1 MPASLRCTRARA
13 RCRSSSSADTSRER
27 APLPEAVIVSAA
39 RTPIGRARK
48 GSLVAA
54 RPDDLVAF
62 AIDAALKQIPELDR
76 AEVVDVMVG
85 CGFPQERQGMNLARR
100 AALLAG
106 LPASVPGTT
115 VNRFCA
121 SSLQT
126 IRMAH
131 HAIRAGEGD
140 VFVAAGVESITQV
153 DGYPKDAEEL
163 HPKLFGDDAP
173 IANVYIPMGLTAE
186 NVAEQWDVSR
196 EEMDRYAQRSQ
207 ERAVAAQD
215 SGFFAREITPWD
227 GVAADDG
234 PRRGSTLEKLEELEP
249 AFKPGGRVTAGN
261 SCPLND
267 GAAAVVV
274 MSERRAFELGVR
286 PRARIV
292 ASAVSGVEPE
302 IMGVGPIGAVRKV
315 LDTAGM
321 TINDIDLVEL
331 NEAFAAQVLPVSREL
346 GIDPFGEKLN
356 PHGGAIALGHPYG
369 MTGARIMCT
378 LLNDLE
384 TVDGTIGLETMC
396 VGGGQGMAMLVERL
410 S

>member
-1 MPASLRCTRARA
+1 LS
-13 RCRSSSSADTSRER
+13 D
-27 APLPEAVIVSAA
+27 AVIVSAA

-48 GSLVAA
+48 GALVDA

-62 AIDAALKQIPELDR
+62 AIDAALTQVPELDR
-76 AEVVDVMVG
+76 SEIVDVMVG
-85 CGFPQERQGMNLARR
+85 CGFPQEKQGMNLARR

-140 VFVAAGVESITQV
+140 AFVAAGVESITQV
-153 DGYPKDAEEL
+153 DGYPKDEDEL

-186 NVAEQWDVSR
+186 NVAERWDVSR
-196 EEMDRYAQRSQ
+196 EDMDRYAQRSQ

-215 SGFFAREITPWD
+215 NGFFAREITPWD

-234 PRRGSTLEKLEELEP
+234 PRRGSTLEGLAQLEP
-249 AFKPGGRVTAGN
+249 AFKPGGKVTAGN

-274 MSERRAFELGVR
+274 MSEQRASEVGVQ
-286 PRARIV
+286 PQARII
-292 ASAVSGVEPE
+292 ASSVSGVEPE
-302 IMGVGPIGAVRKV
+302 IMGVGPIGAVRRV
-315 LDTAGM
+315 LDQAGM
-321 TINDIDLVEL
+321 TIDDVDVVEL
-331 NEAFAAQVLPVSREL
+331 NEAFAAQVLPVCREL

-378 LLNDLE
+378 LLNDLA

-396 VGGGQGMAMLVERL
+396 VGGGQGMAMIVERL
-410 S
+410 Q

>member
-1 MPASLRCTRARA
+1 
-13 RCRSSSSADTSRER
+13 
-27 APLPEAVIVSAA
+27 LPEAVIVAAA

-48 GSLVAA
+48 GSLVDA
-54 RPDDLVAF
+54 RPDDLAAF
-62 AIDAALKQIPELDR
+62 AVDAALKQVPELDR
-76 AEVVDVMVG
+76 AEVVDVMIG
-85 CGFPQERQGMNLARR
+85 CGFPEQRQGMNLARR
-100 AALLAG
+100 VALLAG

-126 IRMAH
+126 IRMAF

-140 VFVAAGVESITQV
+140 VFVAGGVESISQV

-186 NVAEQWDVSR
+186 NVAERWNVPR
-196 EEMDRYAQRSQ
+196 EDMDRYAQRSQ
-207 ERAVAAQD
+207 ERAVFAQE
-215 SGFFAREITPWD
+215 SGFSEREITPWN
-227 GVAADDG
+227 GVAQDDG
-234 PRRGSTLEKLEELEP
+234 PRPSSTLEKLAELEP
-249 AFKPGGRVTAGN
+249 AFKPGGKVTAGN

-274 MSERRAFELGVR
+274 MSDTRARELGLQ
-286 PRARIV
+286 PRARII

-302 IMGVGPIGAVRKV
+302 IMGVGPIGAVRNV
-315 LDTAGM
+315 LDRAGM
-321 TINDIDLVEL
+321 TIEDVDVVEL
-331 NEAFAAQVLPVSREL
+331 NEAFAAQVLPVSWEL
-346 GIDPFGEKLN
+346 GIDPFGEQLN

-384 TVDGTIGLETMC
+384 TKDGTIGLETMC
-396 VGGGQGMAMLVERL
+396 VGGGQGMAMVVERL
-410 S
+410 R

>member
-1 MPASLRCTRARA
+1 LSN
-13 RCRSSSSADTSRER
+13 
-27 APLPEAVIVSAA
+27 AVIASAA

-48 GSLVAA
+48 GSLVDA

-62 AIDAALKQIPELDR
+62 AIDAALKQVPELDR
-76 AEVVDVMVG
+76 GEVVDIMVG

-153 DGYPKDAEEL
+153 DGYPKDADEL
-163 HPKLFGDDAP
+163 HPQLFGDDAP
-173 IANVYIPMGLTAE
+173 IANVYIPMGMTAE
-186 NVAEQWDVSR
+186 NVAERWNVSR
-196 EEMDRYAQRSQ
+196 EEMDLYAQRSQ
-207 ERAVAAQD
+207 ERAVRAQD
-215 SGFFAREITPWD
+215 NGFFEREITPWD

-234 PRRGSTLEKLEELEP
+234 PRRGSTLEKLAELEP
-249 AFKPGGRVTAGN
+249 AFKPGGKVTAGN

-274 MSERRAFELGVR
+274 MSETRASELGVR

-292 ASAVSGVEPE
+292 ASSVSGVEPE
-302 IMGVGPIGAVRKV
+302 IMGVGPIGAVSRV

-321 TINDIDLVEL
+321 TIDDVDVVEL
-331 NEAFAAQVLPVSREL
+331 NEAFAAQVLPVCREL
-346 GIDPFGEKLN
+346 GVDPFGEKLN

-384 TVDGTIGLETMC
+384 TLDGTIGLETMC
-396 VGGGQGMAMLVERL
+396 VGGGQGMAMIVERL
-410 S
+410 R

>member
-1 MPASLRCTRARA
+1 V
-13 RCRSSSSADTSRER
+13 
-27 APLPEAVIVSAA
+27 PEAVIVSTA
-39 RTPIGRARK
+39 RTPIGRAAK
-48 GSLVAA
+48 GSLVEA
-54 RPDDLVAF
+54 RPDDLAAF
-62 AIDAALKQIPELDR
+62 AIRAALDQVPALPREEI
-76 AEVVDVMVG
+76 VDVMLG
-85 CGFPQERQGMNLARR
+85 CGFPEAKQGMNLGRR

-106 LPASVPGTT
+106 LPHTVPGTT

-126 IRMAH
+126 IRMAF
-131 HAIRAGEGD
+131 HAIKAGEGD
-140 VFVAAGVESITQV
+140 VFVAGGVESISQV
-153 DGYPKDAEEL
+153 NGYPKTEDEL
-163 HPKLFGDDAP
+163 HLALFGDDAP

-196 EEMDRYAQRSQ
+196 EDMDRFAQQSQ

-215 SGFFAREITPWD
+215 SGFFARELTAYE
-227 GVAADDG
+227 GVDTDDG
-234 PRRGSTLEKLEELEP
+234 PRRSSTLGKLQALDP

-274 MSERRAFELGVR
+274 MSAERASELGLQ
-286 PRARIV
+286 PRARII
-292 ASAVSGVEPE
+292 ASSVSGVEPE
-302 IMGVGPIGAVRKV
+302 IMGVGPIEAIRKV
-315 LDTAGM
+315 LARAEL
-321 TINDIDLVEL
+321 TIGDVDVMEL
-331 NEAFAAQVLPVSREL
+331 NEAFAAQVLAVCRDV
-346 GIDPFGEKLN
+346 GVDPFSDKLN

-384 TVDGTIGLETMC
+384 TMDRTIGLETMC
-396 VGGGQGMAMLVERL
+396 VGGGQGMAMIVERL

>member
-1 MPASLRCTRARA
+1 M
-13 RCRSSSSADTSRER
+13 
-27 APLPEAVIVSAA
+27 PEAVIVAAA

-48 GSLVAA
+48 GSLVDA

-62 AIDAALKQIPELDR
+62 AIRSALAQVPELDPG
-76 AEVVDVMVG
+76 EVLDVMVG
-85 CGFPQERQGMNLARR
+85 CGFPEQRQGMNLARR
-100 AALLAG
+100 AALLAE
-106 LPASVPGTT
+106 LPQHVPGTT

-126 IRMAH
+126 IRMAF
-131 HAIRAGEGD
+131 HAIKAGEGD
-140 VFVAAGVESITQV
+140 AFVAAGVESISQV
-153 DGYPKDAEEL
+153 DGYPKSAEEL
-163 HPKLFGDDAP
+163 HPKLAGDDAP

-186 NVAEQWDVSR
+186 NVAERFGVSR

-215 SGFFAREITPWD
+215 SGFFARELTPWD

-234 PRRGSTLEKLEELEP
+234 PRRGSTLEKLAELEP
-249 AFKPGGRVTAGN
+249 AFKPDGKVTAGN

-274 MSERRAFELGVR
+274 MSEMRARELGIE

-292 ASAVSGVEPE
+292 ASAVSGIEPE

-315 LDTAGM
+315 LEQARM
-321 TINDIDLVEL
+321 SIDDVDVVEL
-331 NEAFAAQVLPVSREL
+331 NEAFAAQVLPVCREL

-378 LLNDLE
+378 LLNDLD
-384 TVDGTIGLETMC
+384 TLDGTIGLETMC
-396 VGGGQGMAMLVERL
+396 VGGGQGMAMVVERVR
-410 S
+410 